1 MGNLF
6 AVVVFLG
13 GGRGGEG
20 VLWKGELPTLQ
31 ASFSDTLSPN
41 SVITG

>member
-13 GGRGGEG
+13 GGRGGGVVEG
-20 VLWKGELPTLQ
+20 RTTYAPSLV
-31 ASFSDTLSPN
+31 F
-41 SVITG
+41 